1 MLILDFDGTVTDA
14 EAEGAPFRAGYLED
28 LSILTGQ
35 PLEAVTAIAEE
46 IELAV
51 QADPNAHGWIYDG
64 RIVAPATVDPYLRVM
79 PVARAVF
86 DRFHVFGGADD
97 RRRLL
102 DGILYKYNY
111 QKTRIAFRPR
121 AYELLR
127 ALIGTDSYVVTNS
140 HTDPVQAKIRA
151 LGEDAESLDWWL
163 PRVRGSARKY
173 AVDDSFDA
181 IDATMELPGLERPVL
196 LRRRLYHD
204 ALAALLKTSGAAWA
218 DLVVVGDI
226 FELDLAL
233 PLALGGRVGLVV
245 NEFTPDYERAFVDSH
260 PRGTLLTSLDDVLP
274 MLEGSHGH
282 RPE

>member
-1 MLILDFDGTVTDA
+1 MLVLDFDGTVTDA
-14 EAEGAPFRAGYLED
+14 EAEGAPFREGYLED
-28 LSILTGQ
+28 LSVLTGK
-35 PLEAVTAIAEE
+35 PIADVRAIAAE
-46 IELAV
+46 IEAAV

-86 DRFHVFGGADD
+86 DRFDVFKGADD

-121 AYELLR
+121 AYDLLR
-127 ALIGTDSYVVTNS
+127 ALVGSDSYVVTNS
-140 HTDPVQAKIRA
+140 HTEPVQGKIQA
-151 LGEDAESLDWWL
+151 LGADAESLDWWL
-163 PRVRGSARKY
+163 PRVRGSAKKY

-181 IDATMELPGLERPVL
+181 IEAELELPGLGRPVL

-204 ALAALLKTSGAAWA
+204 ALAALLAASGSSWA
-218 DLVVVGDI
+218 ELLVVGDI

-233 PLALGGRVGLVV
+233 PLAMGARVGLIV
-245 NEFTPDYERAFVDSH
+245 NDFTPAYEQAFVVDH
-260 PRGTLLTSLDDVLP
+260 PRAALLRSLDEVLP
-274 MLEGSHGH
+274 LVG
-282 RPE
+282 